1 MGGRA
6 SQLIAVLGL
15 FVWLPLTSCTGQEG
29 QADQAGQTSRA
40 TQVSQPSDGLDVI
53 TWNIEWFPGGHPK
66 AGETAKKAQ
75 MAEAQAVLK
84 QLRPDIFLFQEVRSE
99 KAAHQL
105 CSAVPGLDVSVV
117 SRFPQRDPSWPEQN
131 VGIASTL
138 EPLAAYFRE
147 WKRGDP
153 TPPRGFAFAA
163 FELPERIL
171 LVYSVHLKSNGGDR
185 SGRRRSN
192 IAKREESTRQLLAH
206 IDDTRRQYEKQ
217 QDKPVGVIIGGDW
230 NTSLDDGRFKKE
242 QTIRR
247 LRTQGFHWAYQ
258 DVPEHERWSLP
269 SRPGSK
275 HPPATFDH
283 FLVWGLG
290 EPSARVVKVRGAVS
304 DHLPVRMR
312 LPEPMN

>member
-1 MGGRA
+1 MQGRA
-6 SQLIAVLGL
+6 SSLIAVFGL
-15 FVWLPLTSCTGQEG
+15 LALSQLTACTGQAG
-29 QADQAGQTSRA
+29 QTDQAGQSG
-40 TQVSQPSDGLDVI
+40 DGLNVI
-53 TWNIEWFPGGHPK
+53 TWNIEWFPGGHSK
-66 AGETAKKAQ
+66 AGQSAKKAQ
-75 MAEAQAVLK
+75 MAEAQAVLQ
-84 QLRPDIFLFQEVRSE
+84 QLKPDIFLFQEVRNE
-99 KAAHQL
+99 KAARQL
-105 CSAVPGLDVSVV
+105 CSAVPGLQVSVV

-131 VGIASTL
+131 VGIASKL

-147 WKRGDP
+147 WKKGDP

-192 IAKREESTRQLLAH
+192 IAKREESKRQLLAH
-206 IDDTRRQYEKQ
+206 INDTRAQYEKQ

-230 NTSLDDGRFKKE
+230 NTSLEDGRFKKE
-242 QTIRR
+242 QTIRG
-247 LRTQGFHWAYQ
+247 LRAEGFHWAYQ
-258 DVPEHERWSLP
+258 GVPEHKRWSLP

-290 EPSARVVKVRGAVS
+290 QPQARVVKVPGAVS
-304 DHLPVRMR
+304 DHLPVRMLVR
-312 LPEPMN
+312 EPKN